1 MLLTKKK
8 LYKIRNS
15 KIQSRKRYK
24 KKKKGRKK
32 RKNKSFRKRRKA
44 LNLRKR
50 TLKYKKKGGARNELF
65 VVLPKEKTGNLIR
78 SFVLARITKPDN
90 ISSAEFIAILSGEPR
105 TTPNAKAFMQ
115 SMKHM
120 TSLFGE
126 DGGGGG
132 TNTQH
137 FHGIQLY
144 NRNLTFAEFCDLRNR
159 LLRAQISG
167 DLTRQA
173 AIEIIQ
179 PLVGVKAEEIAG
191 DEEKEDIPIPRPVLP
206 TRPEEPE
213 EEYEEDF
220 EDPCAGVKC
229 DPGEKCV
236 DGDCVEDD
244 YNDPEDAFE
253 REPRPHTRDLP
264 SITGQ
269 TDGTEDADIICGG
282 DADCPDT
289 KPICFNGRCFL
300 HLAE

>member
-8 LYKIRNS
+8 LYKIRKS
-15 KIQSRKRYK
+15 KIQSRKKYK
-24 KKKKGRKK
+24 KKKGGRRNK

-65 VVLPKEKTGNLIR
+65 VILPKEKTGNLVR

-90 ISSAEFIAILSGEPR
+90 LSSAEFIAVLSGTPQ
-105 TTPNAKAFMQ
+105 TTPAATAFMH

-132 TNTQH
+132 SDTQH

-144 NRNLTFAEFCDLRNR
+144 TRDLTFAQFCDLRNQ

-179 PLVGVKAEEIAG
+179 PLVGVKAQEIAQ
-191 DEEKEDIPIPRPVLP
+191 DEEKEDIPRPRPVLP
-206 TRPEEPE
+206 TRPE
-213 EEYEEDF
+213 
-220 EDPCAGVKC
+220 
-229 DPGEKCV
+229 DPGDSRNWCEK
-236 DGDCVEDD
+236 VEMTLAQIK
-244 YNDPEDAFE
+244 EDAQAG
-253 REPRPHTRDLP
+253 
-264 SITGQ
+264 TG
-269 TDGTEDADIICGG
+269 
-282 DADCPDT
+282 
-289 KPICFNGRCFL
+289 FGR
-300 HLAE
+300 AWI